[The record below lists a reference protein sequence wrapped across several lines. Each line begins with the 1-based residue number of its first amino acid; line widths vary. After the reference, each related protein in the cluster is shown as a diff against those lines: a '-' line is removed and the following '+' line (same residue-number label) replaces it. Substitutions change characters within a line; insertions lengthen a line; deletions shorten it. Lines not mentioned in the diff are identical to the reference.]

1 MAITACRRLRDE
13 VAEINADL
21 ESEESVAAESLQQ
34 AMLELLNGKE
44 ETTVRV
50 RLVGGRVRCRLLV
63 RHPEDSREDEEEA
76 LTDHGPAPPAPPPPS
91 PSAPLPPPPAQ
102 PPPSPPPPPPP
113 PPPRTFSASLVGSDG
128 TLTIGS
134 AEVVWQPKAC
144 TSTSGAQRWQLS
156 SVVSARAAEVQET
169 VFKKTTLLTVRLR
182 DADAPLEFCT
192 GPGVTLARSFAL
204 ELQNA
209 GAAAAAVN
217 APATATTT
225 ATAAAASN
233 LPRLTAR
240 VRAGRELQAELQRI
254 NRLPG
259 KGKSKDAA
267 VAASIAALGAGP
279 VRSSPALA
287 RAIACALLVH
297 VLCMRCTKRGRAAFG
312 FSLNVT

>member
-44 ETTVRV
+44 EMTVRV
-50 RLVGGRVRCRLLV
+50 RLEGGSVRCRLLV
-63 RHPEDSREDEEEA
+63 RHPEDSREDEDEA
-76 LTDHGPAPPAPPPPS
+76 LTDLGPAPPAPPPPS
-91 PSAPLPPPPAQ
+91 PFAPPPPPPAQ
-102 PPPSPPPPPPP
+102 PPPSPPPPPRP
-113 PPPRTFSASLVGSDG
+113 PPPRTFSARLAGSAG

-144 TSTSGAQRWQLS
+144 TSTSCAQRWQLS

-169 VFKKTTLLTVRLR
+169 VFNKTTRLTVRLR

-192 GPGVTLARSFAL
+192 GSGVTLARSFAL

-209 GAAAAAVN
+209 GAAAAAVK
-217 APATATTT
+217 APATAATT

-233 LPRLTAR
+233 SPRLTAR

-254 NRLPG
+254 NRLSG

-267 VAASIAALGAGP
+267 VAAAIAALGAGP
-279 VRSSPALA
+279 VSSSPA
-287 RAIACALLVH
+287 IAEL
-297 VLCMRCTKRGRAAFG
+297 
-312 FSLNVT
+312 